1 MRQNPYLVQH
11 YKEKMKRGV
20 EFDRVKMHKDMVKD
34 RFNNMQISVNEP
46 NPSRI
51 DHFNMRGKV
60 RYVKRSVNPN
70 DLDSRRSS
78 TISAT
83 RKFRRPK
90 TINGGLTAEQKK
102 EREEKDARA
111 FANL

>member
-11 YKEKMKRGV
+11 YKAKMKRGV

-70 DLDSRRSS
+70 DLTDSRRSS
-78 TISAT
+78 TLSNVS

-90 TINGGLTAEQKK
+90 TINGGLTAE
-102 EREEKDARA
+102 
-111 FANL
+111 